1 MAKDA
6 IVIAKKKI
14 RRQMRSTT
22 NETFFHSNSEW
33 LSESVSTNL
42 FSNLSM
48 EEDSRRSMASIEGK
62 DLSTVM
68 TTGGR
73 SFEASALTQLAEAGD
88 GGKIGLIVDPIIY
101 NTYQRSQR
109 GRP

>member
-6 IVIAKKKI
+6 IVIAKKKM

-48 EEDSRRSMASIEGK
+48 EEDSRRSMASIEGMSA
-62 DLSTVM
+62 L
-68 TTGGR
+68 
-73 SFEASALTQLAEAGD
+73 SFEASAAAA
-88 GGKIGLIVDPIIY
+88 GKIGLIVETCPIIY
-101 NTYQRSQR
+101 NT
-109 GRP
+109 